1 MIRGLDKLQRDL
13 TEAEKALKELN
24 GTLGSVAYDAHD
36 PLSIEQPITKMHQE
50 IDARVGSYASNPIVR
65 PIVDQFKET
74 VRQRIIDKAVEK
86 RLGGGDE

>member
-13 TEAEKALKELN
+13 IGAGKALKELN

-36 PLSIEQPITKMHQE
+36 PLSIGQTITKMHQE
-50 IDARVGSYASNPIVR
+50 IDARMGSYASNPIVR